1 MIPFE
6 ISDGANAIMAMC
18 ILLAMFVLL
27 ARETYPNEVV
37 AFCAAAVFL
46 ATGILPFEVGLTVL
60 SNPAPWTIAA
70 MFVIVGALVR
80 TGSLEWLTR
89 RVMTRAERSPRAAV
103 IGLMATVLLTS
114 SFVNNTP
121 IVVVMIPVLI
131 QVAQKLEVS
140 PSKLMMPLSYITIIG
155 GTVTLIG
162 TSSNLIIDG
171 VAYSMGL
178 EHFSI
183 FEVTPLALVIA
194 VWGCAY
200 MALAG
205 PRLLPDRDSM
215 ASMLSGRRSRRY
227 LTEVLIPPDSDL
239 VGAEVTS
246 VVAFKRSDVRL
257 VDVVRGG
264 ESLRNKL
271 AGVTLRVGDRV
282 VLRTKVGELLN
293 LQKDKSISQKD
304 QLSSVE
310 TATVEVL
317 IAPDCK
323 MIGKTLGSM
332 QLRRRYGV
340 YPLAIHRRNQ
350 NIGQLDELVVQVG
363 DTLLLEGTPEDIQNF
378 ANEMNMVD
386 VSRPTEQAYR
396 RSHAPIPIICL
407 AGIVILAA
415 IGAAPILGLS
425 IMAMAIIFLTRCIDV
440 EEAFSFINGRLITL
454 ILSMLAIAKGLE
466 DSGAVQ
472 MIVDLITP
480 VLSLMPAFFVIW
492 GVYLLTSLL
501 AETVNYTVAI
511 VITPVAVGIGATL
524 GVDPRGL
531 VVAVMLAT
539 ALTFSTPIG
548 YQTHMMVYGPGGYQF
563 MDFVKFGTPLS
574 LSCGIIASAIIP
586 FLWPL

>member
-6 ISDGANAIMAMC
+6 ISDGTNAIMAMC
-18 ILLAMFVLL
+18 ILLLMFVLL

-89 RVMTRAERSPRAAV
+89 RVMTRAEQSPRAAV

-114 SFVNNTP
+114 SFINNTP

-171 VAYSMGL
+171 VAYSLGL
-178 EHFSI
+178 EHFTI
-183 FEVTPLALVIA
+183 FEITPLALIIA
-194 VWGCAY
+194 LWGCTY

-215 ASMLSGRRSRRY
+215 ASMLTGRRSRRY
-227 LTEVLIPPDSDL
+227 LTEILIPPDSDL

-378 ANEMNMVD
+378 ATEMNMVD
-386 VSRPTEQAYR
+386 VSKPTEQAYR

-407 AGIVILAA
+407 SGIVILAA
-415 IGAAPILGLS
+415 IGAAPILGLA
-425 IMAMAIIFLTRCIDV
+425 IIAMAIIFLTRCIDV

-472 MIVDLITP
+472 MVVDLITP

>member
-6 ISDGANAIMAMC
+6 ISDSTNAIMAMC
-18 ILLAMFVLL
+18 ILLGMFVLL

-103 IGLMATVLLTS
+103 IGLMGTVLLTS
-114 SFVNNTP
+114 SFINNTP

-155 GTVTLIG
+155 GTITLIG

-386 VSRPTEQAYR
+386 VSKPTEQAYR

-466 DSGAVQ
+466 VSGAVQ
-472 MIVDLITP
+472 MIVDVITP

-574 LSCGIIASAIIP
+574 LSCGIVASAIIP

>member
-6 ISDGANAIMAMC
+6 ISDSTNAIMAMC
-18 ILLAMFVLL
+18 ILLGMFVLL

-37 AFCAAAVFL
+37 AFCAAAIFL

-103 IGLMATVLLTS
+103 IGLMGTVLLTS
-114 SFVNNTP
+114 SFINNTP

-155 GTVTLIG
+155 GTITLIG

-386 VSRPTEQAYR
+386 VSKPTEQAYR

-415 IGAAPILGLS
+415 VGAAPILGLS

-466 DSGAVQ
+466 VSGAVQ
-472 MIVDLITP
+472 MIVDVITP

-574 LSCGIIASAIIP
+574 LSCGIVASAIIP

>member
-6 ISDGANAIMAMC
+6 LSDGASAAMAIG
-18 ILLAMFVLL
+18 ILLVMFILL
-27 ARETYPNEVV
+27 ARETYPSEVV
-37 AFCAAAVFL
+37 AFSTAAVFL
-46 ATGILPFEVGLTVL
+46 ATGVLPFELGLGVL

-80 TGSLEWLTR
+80 TGALEWLTR
-89 RVMTRAERSPRAAV
+89 RAMTRAEESPKAAV
-103 IGLMATVLLTS
+103 VGLMGTVLLTS
-114 SFVNNTP
+114 AFVSNTP
-121 IVVVMIPVLI
+121 IVVVMIPVFI
-131 QVAQKLEVS
+131 QVAQKLGVS
-140 PSKLMMPLSYITIIG
+140 PSKLMMPLSYITVMG
-155 GTVTLIG
+155 GTITLIG
-162 TSSNLIIDG
+162 TTSNLLIDG
-171 VAYSMGL
+171 VAYSQGL

-183 FEVTPLALVIA
+183 FEVTPLALIIA
-194 VWGCAY
+194 AWGCAY

-293 LQKDKSISQKD
+293 LQQNKSISQKD

-323 MIGKTLGSM
+323 MIGKSLGSM

-378 ANEMNMVD
+378 AAEMNMVD
-386 VSRPTEQAYR
+386 VSKPTEQAYR
-396 RSHAPIPIICL
+396 RSHAPIPIICMFGIVAL
-407 AGIVILAA
+407 AG
-415 IGAAPILGLS
+415 IGAAPILGLA
-425 IMAMAIIFLTRCIDV
+425 IMAMAIILLTRCIDV

-466 DSGAVQ
+466 NSGAVQ
-472 MIVDLITP
+472 LVVDLITP
-480 VLSLMPAFFVIW
+480 VLSVMPPFLLIW
-492 GVYLLTSLL
+492 GIYLLTSLL
-501 AETVNYTVAI
+501 AETVNHTVAV
-511 VITPVAVGIGATL
+511 VITPVAIGLAASL

-563 MDFVKFGTPLS
+563 KDFVKFGTPLS
-574 LSCGIIASAIIP
+574 LSCGVIASAFIP
-586 FLWPL
+586 LLWPL

>member
-6 ISDGANAIMAMC
+6 ISDGTNAIMAMC

-89 RVMTRAERSPRAAV
+89 RVMTRAEQSPRAAV

-114 SFVNNTP
+114 SFINNTP

-171 VAYSMGL
+171 VAYSLGL

-183 FEVTPLALVIA
+183 FEITPLALIIA
-194 VWGCAY
+194 LWGCTY

-215 ASMLSGRRSRRY
+215 ASMLTGRRSRRY
-227 LTEVLIPPDSDL
+227 LTEILIPPDSDL

-378 ANEMNMVD
+378 ATEMNMVD
-386 VSRPTEQAYR
+386 VSKPTEQAYR

-407 AGIVILAA
+407 SGIVILAA
-415 IGAAPILGLS
+415 IGAAPILGLA
-425 IMAMAIIFLTRCIDV
+425 IIAMAIIFLTRCIDV

-472 MIVDLITP
+472 MVVDLITP

>member
-6 ISDGANAIMAMC
+6 IADGTNAIMAMC

-386 VSRPTEQAYR
+386 VSKPTEQAYR

>member
-415 IGAAPILGLS
+415 VGAAPILGLS